1 MNVFQ
6 NNNIFL
12 KLLPRTCIFIKAP
25 MNTLKIFFRTLSRN
39 RLFSII
45 SIGGFSLSLAVVL
58 LLLAFIRSEQ
68 QYDKDIPDLEHIYR
82 ILGDQNSAY
91 IPEQTRDKILS
102 DYPQVI
108 AATKCNI
115 GNDAV
120 LYNEENFNVRIVHT
134 DSGFFNVFSIPV
146 ISGMRSGWFKDPHQA
161 VLTESCAKRIFGN
174 VDPIGKVL
182 NISHREDLEVV
193 AIVQDLPDKNSL
205 AGEMFCSA
213 ALRLRYSLTQHNESR
228 AYLYNIYLRFQP
240 GDGPGI
246 PQDQL
251 TALIHPYMEW
261 KDVDYRLQP
270 FKEVYFDITSPRD
283 NLNHANVKLIRLLGW
298 LTLIIL
304 FLAVFNYINLTIAQ
318 STGRLHE
325 LGVKQVFGADRS
337 FLIRQFMNEAFLQ
350 LLLAL
355 LLGFGL
361 AILLKPLVSEILG
374 KEIELRMV
382 LENPIALIEMVLGLF
397 LIAVISGFY
406 PALAI
411 LRLRPKQMLLNQPT
425 TSRKSFDI
433 RRILTVIQFTAM
445 VALIISLITLVKQ
458 IRYVQ
463 DMDMGYSTEWLVR
476 IPVHYQIQDK
486 AQVLLQEIS
495 QLASVKNVCGS
506 TGTPGEIWSEYDNDK
521 VRTSQITTDYRF
533 VETFGLEMIY
543 GRNFFE
549 AESTEVCLVDR
560 SLLND
565 LGGWDS
571 AENQVLFGSRVVG
584 AFEDFHYQDLYTPMG
599 NLQLKRGT
607 EVSHIVIRFY
617 PGDMAAPIERVEQIF
632 KEEASEFS
640 FSYAFYDDWME
651 AKYSQEEKR
660 AASVR
665 LLSVIAILLSCMGL
679 FGMAEFRTRT
689 RTREIG
695 IRKVNGASTG
705 TIVRI
710 LNLSFLKWIIP
721 GIVAG
726 IPLGWYFMHR
736 WLNSFAYRTRLDWWI
751 FQAASLVAILVALL
765 TISWQTWR
773 AARRNP
779 VESLRYE

>member
-1 MNVFQ
+1 ME
-6 NNNIFL
+6 I
-12 KLLPRTCIFIKAP
+12 P
-25 MNTLKIFFRTLSRN
+25 MKKLKIYYRTLARN
-39 RLFSII
+39 WVFSVI
-45 SIGGFSLSLAVVL
+45 SIGGFSLSLAVVIL
-58 LLLAFIRSEQ
+58 LTAFIRSER
-68 QYDKDIPDLEHIYR
+68 QYDRAIPELDHIYR
-82 ILGDQNSAY
+82 ILGANNSAY
-91 IPEQTRDKILS
+91 IPEQARDRILS
-102 DYPQVI
+102 DYPQVV
-108 AATKCNI
+108 AATKCNN
-115 GNDAV
+115 GNDVV
-120 LYNEENFNVRIVHT
+120 LYNQANFNVSIVHT
-134 DSGFFNVFSIPV
+134 DSGFFSVFSVPV

-161 VLTESCAKRIFGN
+161 VLTESCATRIFGSE
-174 VDPIGKVL
+174 DPIGKVL

-193 AIVQDLPDKNSL
+193 AVVQDLPEKSSL
-205 AGEMFCSA
+205 KGEMFCSA
-213 ALRLRYSLTQHNESR
+213 ELRLRYSLTSHNESE

-240 GDGPGI
+240 GNGPGI
-246 PQDQL
+246 LQDKL
-251 TALIHPYMEW
+251 TALIHPFMEW

-270 FKEVYFDITSPRD
+270 FQEVYFDITSHD
-283 NLNHANVKLIRLLGW
+283 NLDHANVKLIRLLGW

-350 LLLAL
+350 IILALFLAFGLAL
-355 LLGFGL
+355 LM
-361 AILLKPLVSEILG
+361 KPLVSDILG
-374 KEIELRMV
+374 KKIELMMV
-382 LENPIALIEMVLGLF
+382 LENTMALIEMLLGLV
-397 LIAVISGFY
+397 LIALISGIY

-411 LRLRPKQMLLNQPT
+411 LRLQPKQMLINQPIT
-425 TSRKSFDI
+425 TRRSFDI
-433 RRILTVIQFTAM
+433 RRVLTMIQFTAM
-445 VALIISLITLVKQ
+445 VALIISLITLLKQ

-463 DMDMGYSTEWLVR
+463 DMDMGYNTEWLVR

-486 AQVLLQEIS
+486 APVLLQEIS
-495 QLASVKNVCGS
+495 QMASVKTVCGS
-506 TGTPGEIWSEYDNDK
+506 TGTPGEIWSEYENDK
-521 VRTSQITTDYRF
+521 VRTSQITADYRF

-549 AESTEVCLVDR
+549 AESTDVCLVNR

-571 AENQVLFGSRVVG
+571 AENKSLFGGRVVG
-584 AFEDFHYQDLYTPMG
+584 AFEDFHYQDLYTPIG

-617 PGDMAAPIERVEQIF
+617 PGDIAASVKQVEHIF
-632 KEEASEFS
+632 REEASGFA
-640 FSYAFYDDWME
+640 FSYEFYDDWLE
-651 AKYSQEEKR
+651 ARYTQEEKR
-660 AASVR
+660 AASIR
-665 LLSVIAILLSCMGL
+665 LLSVIAVLLSCMGL
-679 FGMAEFRTRT
+679 FGMAQYTARR
-689 RTREIG
+689 RMREIG
-695 IRKVNGASTG
+695 IRKVNGASSG
-705 TIVRI
+705 SIVRI

-736 WLNSFAYRTRLDWWI
+736 WLSSFAYRTRLDWWI
-751 FQAASLVAILVALL
+751 FLAASLVAILVALL

>member
-1 MNVFQ
+1 M
-6 NNNIFL
+6 
-12 KLLPRTCIFIKAP
+12 KK
-25 MNTLKIFFRTLSRN
+25 LKIYYRTLARN
-39 RLFSII
+39 WVFSVI
-45 SIGGFSLSLAVVL
+45 SIGGFSLSLAVVIL
-58 LLLAFIRSEQ
+58 LTAFIRSER
-68 QYDKDIPDLEHIYR
+68 QYDRAIPELDHIYR
-82 ILGDQNSAY
+82 ILGANNSAY
-91 IPEQTRDKILS
+91 IPEQARDRILS
-102 DYPQVI
+102 DYPQVV
-108 AATKCNI
+108 AATKCNN
-115 GNDAV
+115 GNDVV
-120 LYNEENFNVRIVHT
+120 LYNQANFNVSIVHT
-134 DSGFFNVFSIPV
+134 DSGFFSVFSVPV

-161 VLTESCAKRIFGN
+161 VLTESCATRIFGSE
-174 VDPIGKVL
+174 DPIGKVL

-193 AIVQDLPDKNSL
+193 AVVQDLPEKSSL
-205 AGEMFCSA
+205 KGEMFCSA
-213 ALRLRYSLTQHNESR
+213 ELRLRYSLTSHNESE

-240 GDGPGI
+240 GNGPGI
-246 PQDQL
+246 LQDKL
-251 TALIHPYMEW
+251 TALIHPFMEW

-270 FKEVYFDITSPRD
+270 FQEVYFDITSHD
-283 NLNHANVKLIRLLGW
+283 NLDHANVKLIRLLGW

-350 LLLAL
+350 IILALFLAFGLAL
-355 LLGFGL
+355 LM
-361 AILLKPLVSEILG
+361 KPLVSDILG
-374 KEIELRMV
+374 KKIELMMV
-382 LENPIALIEMVLGLF
+382 LENTMALIEMLLGLV
-397 LIAVISGFY
+397 LIALISGIY

-411 LRLRPKQMLLNQPT
+411 LRLQPKQMLINQPIT
-425 TSRKSFDI
+425 TRRSFDI
-433 RRILTVIQFTAM
+433 RRVLTMIQFTAM
-445 VALIISLITLVKQ
+445 VALIISLITLLKQ

-463 DMDMGYSTEWLVR
+463 DMDMGYITEWLVR

-486 AQVLLQEIS
+486 APVLLQEIS
-495 QLASVKNVCGS
+495 QMASVKTVCGS
-506 TGTPGEIWSEYDNDK
+506 TGTPGEIWSEYENDK
-521 VRTSQITTDYRF
+521 VRTSQITADYRF

-549 AESTEVCLVDR
+549 AESTDVCLVNR

-571 AENQVLFGSRVVG
+571 AENKSLFGGRVVG
-584 AFEDFHYQDLYTPMG
+584 AFEDFHYQDLYTPIG

-617 PGDMAAPIERVEQIF
+617 PGDIAASVKQVEHIF
-632 KEEASEFS
+632 REEASGFA
-640 FSYAFYDDWME
+640 FSYEFYDDWLE
-651 AKYSQEEKR
+651 ARYTQEEKR
-660 AASVR
+660 AASIR
-665 LLSVIAILLSCMGL
+665 LLSVIAVLLSCMGL
-679 FGMAEFRTRT
+679 FGMAQYTARR
-689 RTREIG
+689 RMREIG
-695 IRKVNGASTG
+695 IRKVNGASSG
-705 TIVRI
+705 SIVRI

-736 WLNSFAYRTRLDWWI
+736 WLSSFAYRTRLDWWI
-751 FQAASLVAILVALL
+751 FLAASLVAILVALL

>member
-1 MNVFQ
+1 MW
-6 NNNIFL
+6 
-12 KLLPRTCIFIKAP
+12 TP
-25 MNTLKIFFRTLSRN
+25 MKRLKIYYRTLARN
-39 RLFSII
+39 RVFSII

-58 LLLAFIRSEQ
+58 LLTAFIRSER
-68 QYDKDIPDLEHIYR
+68 QYDKTIPDLEHIYR
-82 ILGDQNSAY
+82 ILGKDNSAY

-102 DYPQVI
+102 DYPQVE

-115 GNDAV
+115 GDGPVVYDDKNYIV
-120 LYNEENFNVRIVHT
+120 SMVHT
-134 DSGFFNVFSIPV
+134 DSGFFSVFYIPV

-161 VLTESCAKRIFGN
+161 VLTESCAKRIFGKE
-174 VDPIGKVL
+174 DPIGKVL
-182 NISHREDLEVV
+182 NVSHSQDLEVV
-193 AIVQDLPDKNSL
+193 AIVQDLPEKSSL
-205 AGEMFCSA
+205 KGEMFCSA
-213 ALRLRYSLTQHNESR
+213 ELRLRVSHTSHNESE

-240 GDGPGI
+240 GNGPGI
-246 PQDQL
+246 LQEEL
-251 TALIHPYMEW
+251 TALIHPFMEW
-261 KDVDYRLQP
+261 EEVDYRLQP
-270 FKEVYFDITSPRD
+270 FKEVYFDISSSHD
-283 NLNHANVKLIRLLGW
+283 NLDHANVKLIRLLGW

-325 LGVKQVFGADRS
+325 LGVKQVFGANRS

-350 LLLAL
+350 VLLAL

-374 KEIELRMV
+374 KEIDLLIV
-382 LENPIALIEMVLGLF
+382 LENPIALIEMLLGLI
-397 LIAVISGFY
+397 LIAVVSGLY

-411 LRLRPKQMLLNQPT
+411 LRLQPKQMLLNQPIT
-425 TSRKSFDI
+425 FRRSFDI
-433 RRILTVIQFTAM
+433 RRVLTMIQFTAM

-463 DMDMGYSTEWLVR
+463 DIDLGYNTEWLVR
-476 IPVHYQIQDK
+476 VPVHYRIQDK
-486 AQVLLQEIS
+486 VPLLLEEIAR
-495 QLASVKNVCGS
+495 LASVKNVCAS
-506 TGTPGEIWSEYDNDK
+506 HGTPGAIYSYSDYNDL
-521 VRTSQITTDYRF
+521 SASHITTDYRF

-549 AESTEVCLVDR
+549 AESTEVCLVNR
-560 SLLND
+560 SLLSD

-571 AENQVLFGSRVVG
+571 AENRIVFGSRVVG
-584 AFEDFHYQDLYTPMG
+584 AFEDFHFQDLYTPMG
-599 NLQLKRGT
+599 NLQLRTGT
-607 EVSHIVIRFY
+607 DVSDIVIRFL
-617 PGDMAAPIERVEQIF
+617 PSDIATSIGQVENIF
-632 KEEASEFS
+632 KEEARGFA
-640 FSYAFYDDWME
+640 FSYEFYDEWME

-660 AASVR
+660 AASIR
-665 LLSVIAILLSCMGL
+665 LLSVIAVLLSCMGL
-679 FGMAEFRTRT
+679 FGMAEFITRS
-689 RTREIG
+689 RIREIG
-695 IRKVNGASTG
+695 IRKVNGASSG
-705 TIVRI
+705 IIVKI

-736 WLNSFAYRTRLDWWI
+736 WLNSFAYRTSLNWWI
-751 FQAASLVAILVALL
+751 FLVASLVAILVALI